1 MADSLRLKGTKHV
14 INQTGDE
21 FKLRRPK
28 RGGDVHMVPRWWAM
42 KKTVNYINAAIFDVQ
57 TSGGPVA
64 MIIPADA
71 EATDISII
79 ADGDGNFIFPIHRC
93 VDRVAIMAPDL
104 SVFYEE
110 YQFAKI
116 SGGPVLRRTVNALPQ
131 GVSFTGNTTISGTP
145 QVGIELTATPATFTG
160 GVGSTSVAVRFQS
173 RDAGSGNSWAT
184 IQTDTSSP
192 YALTPA
198 AGLEGKELRA
208 QTRVTDSTGVSVKN
222 GNPTA
227 AVAPAAVTFA
237 DRQATAVATYT
248 VTVVDD
254 NGANKYALNGTQQLA
269 VTLNAGQLIAFDFS
283 ASSPA
288 HPLGIFTD
296 ASKTTPVTVGV
307 YSEGDVVLFEPPIS
321 GTFSYQ
327 CINHAAMGGDITVS

>member
-93 VDRVAIMAPDL
+93 VDRVALMAPDL

-131 GVSFTGNTTISGTP
+131 GVSFTGNTTIVGSP
-145 QVGIELTATPATFTG
+145 QVGVELTATPATFTG

-192 YALTPA
+192 YTLTPA

-208 QTRVTDSTGVSVKN
+208 QTRVTDNTGVSVKN
-222 GNPTA
+222 GNPTGT
-227 AVAPAAVTFA
+227 VAPAAATFA
-237 DRQATAVATYT
+237 EQLAAAVATYT

-254 NGANKYALNGTQQLA
+254 NGVNKYALNGVQQDT
-269 VTLNAGQLIAFDFS
+269 VTLTSNEIVAFDFT
-283 ASSPA
+283 AALPN
-288 HPLGIFTD
+288 HPLALFTD
-296 ASKTTPVTVGV
+296 SSKTTPVTVGV
-307 YSEGDVVLFEPPIS
+307 YSQGNVVLFQPPIA

-327 CINHAAMGGDITVS
+327 CINHAAMGGDITVN